1 MAITAPDLDD
11 GASQGSPTGGP
22 LTPSDPW
29 SAGWSPPTRTDVASR
44 HKSARYHQ
52 QEGWIPSQGGS
63 RHRAD
68 VESAALVKSTV
79 VELSPKPNKLVVH
92 QSKRLEE
99 GKHSGR
105 RRALPL
111 RATRIAITTTAIGLT
126 AAVAAGAYWY
136 YVLFNG

>member
-11 GASQGSPTGGP
+11 GASQGSPTGRP

-44 HKSARYHQ
+44 HKSARHHQ

-79 VELSPKPNKLVVH
+79 VELRPKPIKLVAH
-92 QSKRLEE
+92 QSKRLKEE
-99 GKHSGR
+99 QRSGR
-105 RRALPL
+105 RRWL
-111 RATRIAITTTAIGLT
+111 RTARIAIAATTITLAVT
-126 AAVAAGAYWY
+126 AVAAAYWY
-136 YVLFNG
+136 FAAFNG